1 LLNRLFRLSFN
12 TIVIS
17 VNVREQAG
25 TNQWLKVVEVAE
37 LLQLPRTRTYELIH
51 RGELPAVRVGER
63 SIRVHRD
70 ELERF
75 LLEER
80 RVVVG

>member
-1 LLNRLFRLSFN
+1 MD
-12 TIVIS
+12 
-17 VNVREQAG
+17 VREQAG
-25 TNQWLKVVEVAE
+25 MDQWLTVPEVAE
-37 LLQLPRTRTYELIH
+37 LLRLPRTRTYELIQ